1 MPVQSFLEHGGSM
14 NAPQILDTVI
24 VGGGAA
30 GLTAA
35 QVLGRARRAVTV
47 VDAGAPRNAPAAH
60 MHGYLGHDGLN
71 PAELLA
77 IGRREAQAYGVR
89 ILPGAVTAV
98 RREGEVIEV
107 AVGDEVLRARTLL
120 VATGLT
126 DVLPGI
132 PGVAERFG
140 RDAIHCPFCH
150 GYEVRDRPLAV
161 LGGEN
166 AAMSVH
172 QALLI
177 PQWSRDLIFFTNGLE
192 IDEADRAKIQARGT
206 RIVDG
211 AVAGLVVEGD
221 ALRAVRLADGTEI
234 DREAVFVGP
243 RFVPQDEL
251 LLQLGAERGAA
262 GPFPTVPVDP
272 MGAVIGQAGVWA
284 AGNVVNPMAQ
294 VIVAAGAG
302 STAAAAISAH
312 LLERDIAADLGAAV
326 GAR

>member
-1 MPVQSFLEHGGSM
+1 M
-14 NAPQILDTVI
+14 NEMQILDTVI

-47 VDAGAPRNAPAAH
+47 VDAGAPRNAPAEH

-89 ILPGAVTAV
+89 ILDGAATAV
-98 RREGEVIEV
+98 RRSGDLVEVT
-107 AVGDEVLRARTLL
+107 VGDEVLRARTLL

-126 DVLPGI
+126 DVLPDV

-161 LGGEN
+161 LGGDN
-166 AAMSVH
+166 AAISVH
-172 QALLI
+172 QALMI
-177 PQWSRDLIFFTNGLE
+177 PQWSRDLVFFTNGLE
-192 IDEADRAKIQARGT
+192 IDDADRASIEARGT

-211 AVAGLVVEGD
+211 AVAGLVVDGD

-234 DREAVFVGP
+234 EREAVFVGP

-251 LLQLGAERGAA
+251 LLQLGAERGDA

-272 MGAVIGQAGVWA
+272 MGAVAGQPGVWA

-302 STAAAAISAH
+302 SVAAMAISAH
-312 LLERDIAADLGAAV
+312 LLQRDIAADMDAATLD
-326 GAR
+326 R

>member
-1 MPVQSFLEHGGSM
+1 M
-14 NAPQILDTVI
+14 NETQILDTVI

-47 VDAGAPRNAPAAH
+47 VDAGAPRNAPAEH

-89 ILPGAVTAV
+89 ILAGAATGV
-98 RREGEVIEV
+98 RREGEVLV
-107 AVGDEVLRARTLL
+107 VTVGDEQLRARTLL
-120 VATGLT
+120 VATGLR
-126 DVLPGI
+126 DVLPAI
-132 PGVAERFG
+132 EGVAERFG
-140 RDAIHCPFCH
+140 RDALHCPFCH

-161 LGGEN
+161 IGGEI

-177 PQWSRDLIFFTNGLE
+177 PQWSRDLVFFTNGLE
-192 IDEADRAKIQARGT
+192 VDDADRARISARGT

-211 AVAGLVVEGD
+211 AVAGLVVEDD

-234 DREAVFVGP
+234 EREAVFVGP
-243 RFVPQDEL
+243 RLEPHDEL
-251 LLQLGAERGAA
+251 LRVLGAERVAA

-272 MGAVIGQAGVWA
+272 MGAVAGQPGVWA

-302 STAAAAISAH
+302 SVAATAISAY
-312 LLERDIAADLGAAV
+312 LLERDIATDLARGAQ
-326 GAR
+326 

>member
-1 MPVQSFLEHGGSM
+1 M
-14 NAPQILDTVI
+14 NETQILDTVI

-47 VDAGAPRNAPAAH
+47 VDAGAPRNAPAEH

-89 ILPGAVTAV
+89 ILDGAATAV
-98 RREGEVIEV
+98 RRSGDLVEVT
-107 AVGDEVLRARTLL
+107 VGDEVLRARTLL

-126 DVLPGI
+126 DVLPDV

-161 LGGEN
+161 LGGDN

-172 QALLI
+172 QALMI
-177 PQWSRDLIFFTNGLE
+177 PQWSRDLVFFTNGLE
-192 IDEADRAKIQARGT
+192 IDDTDRASIEARGT

-211 AVAGLVVEGD
+211 AVAGLVVDGD

-234 DREAVFVGP
+234 EREAVFVGP

-251 LLQLGAERGAA
+251 LLQLGAERGDA

-272 MGAVIGQAGVWA
+272 MGAVAGQPGVWA

-294 VIVAAGAG
+294 VIVAAAAG
-302 STAAAAISAH
+302 SVAAMAISAH
-312 LLERDIAADLGAAV
+312 LLQRDIAADMDAATLDRRP
-326 GAR
+326 A

>member
-1 MPVQSFLEHGGSM
+1 M
-14 NAPQILDTVI
+14 NETQILDTVI

-47 VDAGAPRNAPAAH
+47 VDAGAPRNAPAEH

-89 ILPGAVTAV
+89 ILDGAATAV
-98 RREGEVIEV
+98 RRSGDLVEVT
-107 AVGDEVLRARTLL
+107 VGDEVLRARTLL

-126 DVLPGI
+126 DVLPDV

-150 GYEVRDRPLAV
+150 GYEVRDWPLAV
-161 LGGEN
+161 LGGDN

-172 QALLI
+172 QALMI
-177 PQWSRDLIFFTNGLE
+177 PQWSRDLVFFTNGLE
-192 IDEADRAKIQARGT
+192 IDDADRASIEARGT

-211 AVAGLVVEGD
+211 AVAGLVVDGD

-234 DREAVFVGP
+234 EREAVFVGP

-251 LLQLGAERGAA
+251 LLQLGAERGDA

-272 MGAVIGQAGVWA
+272 MGAVAGQPGVWA

-302 STAAAAISAH
+302 SVAAMAISAH
-312 LLERDIAADLGAAV
+312 LLQRDIAADMDAATLDRRP
-326 GAR
+326 A

>member
-1 MPVQSFLEHGGSM
+1 M
-14 NAPQILDTVI
+14 NEILDTII

-47 VDAGAPRNAPAAH
+47 VDAGAPRNAPAEH

-77 IGRREAQAYGVR
+77 IGRREARAYGVR
-89 ILPGAVTAV
+89 ILSGAATGV
-98 RREGEVIEV
+98 RRDGDLIEV
-107 AVGDEVLRARTLL
+107 VVGDEVLRARTLL
-120 VATGLT
+120 VATGLR
-126 DVLPGI
+126 DVLPQVD
-132 PGVAERFG
+132 GVAERFG

-161 LGGEN
+161 LGGDN
-166 AAMSVH
+166 PAMSVH
-172 QALLI
+172 QALMI
-177 PQWSRDLIFFTNGLE
+177 PQWSRDLVFFTNGLE
-192 IDEADRAKIQARGT
+192 VDDADRARIEARGT

-211 AVAGLVVEGD
+211 AVAGLVVEDD

-234 DREAVFVGP
+234 AREAVFVGP

-251 LLQLGAERGAA
+251 LLELGAERGENGFVAA
-262 GPFPTVPVDP
+262 DP
-272 MGAVIGQAGVWA
+272 LGGVLPGLWA

-302 STAAAAISAH
+302 SAAAAAISAH
-312 LLERDIAADLGAAV
+312 LLECDIAADMDAATLV
-326 GAR
+326 R

>member
-1 MPVQSFLEHGGSM
+1 M
-14 NAPQILDTVI
+14 LDTVI

-47 VDAGAPRNAPAAH
+47 VDAGAPRNAPAEH

-89 ILPGAVTAV
+89 ILDGAATAV
-98 RREGEVIEV
+98 RRSGDLVEVT
-107 AVGDEVLRARTLL
+107 VGDEVLRARTLL

-126 DVLPGI
+126 DVLPDV

-161 LGGEN
+161 LGGDN

-172 QALLI
+172 QALMI
-177 PQWSRDLIFFTNGLE
+177 PQWSRDLVFFTNGLE
-192 IDEADRAKIQARGT
+192 IDDADRASIEARGT

-211 AVAGLVVEGD
+211 AVAGLVVDGD

-234 DREAVFVGP
+234 EREAVFVGP

-251 LLQLGAERGAA
+251 LLQLGAERGDA

-272 MGAVIGQAGVWA
+272 MGAVAGQPGVWA

-302 STAAAAISAH
+302 SVAAMAISAH
-312 LLERDIAADLGAAV
+312 LLQRDIAADMDAATLDRRP
-326 GAR
+326 A

>member
-1 MPVQSFLEHGGSM
+1 M
-14 NAPQILDTVI
+14 NEILDTII

-47 VDAGAPRNAPAAH
+47 VDAGAPRNAPAEH
-60 MHGYLGHDGLN
+60 MHGYLGHDGRS

-77 IGRREAQAYGVR
+77 IGRREARAYGVR
-89 ILPGAVTAV
+89 ILSGAATGV
-98 RREGEVIEV
+98 RRDGDLIEV
-107 AVGDEVLRARTLL
+107 VVGDEVLRARTLL
-120 VATGLT
+120 VATGLR
-126 DVLPGI
+126 DVLPQVD
-132 PGVAERFG
+132 GVAERFG

-161 LGGEN
+161 LGGDN
-166 AAMSVH
+166 PAMSVH
-172 QALLI
+172 QALMI
-177 PQWSRDLIFFTNGLE
+177 PQWSRDLVFFTNGLE
-192 IDEADRAKIQARGT
+192 VDDADRARIEARGT

-211 AVAGLVVEGD
+211 AVAGLVVEDD

-234 DREAVFVGP
+234 AREAVFVGP

-251 LLQLGAERGAA
+251 LLELGAERGENGFVAA
-262 GPFPTVPVDP
+262 DP
-272 MGAVIGQAGVWA
+272 LGGVLPGLWA

-302 STAAAAISAH
+302 SAAAAAISAH
-312 LLERDIAADLGAAV
+312 LLERDIAADMDAATLV
-326 GAR
+326 R

>member
-1 MPVQSFLEHGGSM
+1 MDPM
-14 NAPQILDTVI
+14 NEIIDTII

-35 QVLGRARRAVTV
+35 QVLGRARRTVAV
-47 VDAGAPRNAPAAH
+47 VDGGAPRNAPAARL
-60 MHGYLGHDGLN
+60 HGYLGHDGLN

-89 ILPGAVTAV
+89 ILSGRATGA
-98 RREGEVIEV
+98 RRTGELFEV
-107 AVGDEVLRARTLL
+107 VVGGETLRARTLL
-120 VATGLT
+120 LATGLRDELP
-126 DVLPGI
+126 DV

-140 RDAIHCPFCH
+140 RDVLHCPFCH

-161 LGGEN
+161 LGGHN

-177 PQWSRDLIFFTNGLE
+177 PQWSRDLVFFTNGLE
-192 IDEADRAKIQARGT
+192 VDGADRRRIASRGT

-211 AVAGLVVEGD
+211 TVEGLIVEDD

-234 DREAVFVGP
+234 AREAVFVGP
-243 RFVPQDEL
+243 RFVPHDEL
-251 LLQLGAERGAA
+251 LLALGAERG
-262 GPFPTVPVDP
+262 GNGFVPVGP
-272 MGAVIGQAGVWA
+272 MGTLGDGLFA

-294 VIVAAGAG
+294 VIVAAGEG
-302 STAAAAISAH
+302 SAAAGAISAH
-312 LLERDIAADLGAAV
+312 LLERDIEAELAD
-326 GAR
+326 

>member
-1 MPVQSFLEHGGSM
+1 M
-14 NAPQILDTVI
+14 LDTVI

-47 VDAGAPRNAPAAH
+47 VDAGAPRNAPAEH

-89 ILPGAVTAV
+89 ILDGAATAV
-98 RREGEVIEV
+98 RRSGDLVEVT
-107 AVGDEVLRARTLL
+107 VGDEVLRARTLL

-126 DVLPGI
+126 DVLPDV

-150 GYEVRDRPLAV
+150 GYEVRDWPLAV
-161 LGGEN
+161 LGGDN

-172 QALLI
+172 QALMI
-177 PQWSRDLIFFTNGLE
+177 PQWSRDLVFFTNGLE
-192 IDEADRAKIQARGT
+192 IDDADRASIEARGT

-211 AVAGLVVEGD
+211 AVAGLVVDGD

-234 DREAVFVGP
+234 EREAVFVGP

-251 LLQLGAERGAA
+251 LLQLGAERGDA

-272 MGAVIGQAGVWA
+272 MGAVAGQPGVWA

-302 STAAAAISAH
+302 SVAAMAISAH
-312 LLERDIAADLGAAV
+312 LLQRDIAADMDAATLDRRP
-326 GAR
+326 A

>member
-1 MPVQSFLEHGGSM
+1 MSE
-14 NAPQILDTVI
+14 NIIDTVI

-35 QVLGRARRAVTV
+35 QVLGRARRTVTV
-47 VDAGAPRNAPAAH
+47 VDAGAPRNAPAEH

-77 IGRREAQAYGVR
+77 IGRDEARAYGVG
-89 ILPGAVTAV
+89 ILSGAATGARRDGDLIEVTA
-98 RREGEVIEV
+98 
-107 AVGDEVLRARTLL
+107 GDEVLRARTLL
-120 VATGLT
+120 VTTGLR
-126 DVLPGI
+126 DELPQVD
-132 PGVAERFG
+132 GVAERFG

-161 LGGEN
+161 LGGDN

-192 IDEADRAKIQARGT
+192 IDTADREKIEARGV

-211 AVAGLVVEGD
+211 KVDGLAVD
-221 ALRAVRLADGTEI
+221 DDRLRAVRLADGTEI
-234 DREAVFVGP
+234 EREAVFVGP
-243 RFVPQDEL
+243 RFVPHDEL
-251 LLQLGAERGAA
+251 LLELGAERGEN
-262 GPFPTVPVDP
+262 GYVPVDP
-272 MGAVIGQAGVWA
+272 LGGALPGVWA

-302 STAAAAISAH
+302 SAAATAISAH
-312 LLERDIAADLGAAV
+312 LLERDIAAELTR
-326 GAR
+326 ARA

>member
-1 MPVQSFLEHGGSM
+1 M
-14 NAPQILDTVI
+14 NEMQILDTVI

-47 VDAGAPRNAPAAH
+47 VDAGAPRNAPAEH

-89 ILPGAVTAV
+89 ILDGAATAV
-98 RREGEVIEV
+98 RRSGDLVEVT
-107 AVGDEVLRARTLL
+107 VGDEVLRARTLL

-126 DVLPGI
+126 DVLPDV
-132 PGVAERFG
+132 PDVAERFG

-161 LGGEN
+161 LGGDN

-172 QALLI
+172 QALMI
-177 PQWSRDLIFFTNGLE
+177 PQWSRDLVFFTNGLE
-192 IDEADRAKIQARGT
+192 IDDTDRASIEARGT

-211 AVAGLVVEGD
+211 AVAGLVVGGD

-234 DREAVFVGP
+234 EREAVFVGP

-251 LLQLGAERGAA
+251 LLQLGAERGDA

-272 MGAVIGQAGVWA
+272 MGAVAGQPGVWA

-302 STAAAAISAH
+302 SVAAMAISAH
-312 LLERDIAADLGAAV
+312 LLQRDIAADMDAATLD
-326 GAR
+326 R